1 MNAGQ
6 LAALIAAVF
15 FAVLACAGIVVLVK
29 LSRLM
34 SAVTGMVTEYRDR
47 ADLLIRQAQEAVD
60 RTNEQLARTDAI
72 TASMDQVTANMAELT
87 GHVSALTGLARG
99 LSVAATA
106 PLHGASA
113 FVFGL
118 RRAVAVRRSL
128 QVAAM
133 TETVPATLVGT
144 GTVVQPAAIASPP
157 VATRAGTARARSRA
171 VSGRPRGTSGQ
182 AAGGTAASGSGATA
196 ASRATGATRP
206 TGAGHR

>member
-34 SAVTGMVTEYRDR
+34 SAVTGMVSEYRDR
-47 ADLLIRQAQEAVD
+47 ADLLIKQAQEAVD

-72 TASMDQVTANMAELT
+72 TASMDQVTTNMAELT

-99 LSVAATA
+99 LSAAATA

-133 TETVPATLVGT
+133 AETMPATLVGP
-144 GTVVQPAAIASPP
+144 GKVVKPAPQAAIASPP
-157 VATRAGTARARSRA
+157 VARPAGSAPRRTRAVPARPGS
-171 VSGRPRGTSGQ
+171 
-182 AAGGTAASGSGATA
+182 ASGKAVGATEPTA
-196 ASRATGATRP
+196 ASRAGR
-206 TGAGHR
+206 R

>member
-34 SAVTGMVTEYRDR
+34 SAVTGMVSEYRDR
-47 ADLLIRQAQEAVD
+47 ADLLIKQAQEAVD

-72 TASMDQVTANMAELT
+72 TASMDQVTTNMAELT

-99 LSVAATA
+99 LSAAATA

-133 TETVPATLVGT
+133 AETVPATLVGP
-144 GTVVQPAAIASPP
+144 GKVVKPAPQAAIASPAE
-157 VATRAGTARARSRA
+157 ATPAGTAPGQSRA
-171 VSGRPRGTSGQ
+171 ART
-182 AAGGTAASGSGATA
+182 TA
-196 ASRATGATRP
+196 ASRAGR
-206 TGAGHR
+206 R